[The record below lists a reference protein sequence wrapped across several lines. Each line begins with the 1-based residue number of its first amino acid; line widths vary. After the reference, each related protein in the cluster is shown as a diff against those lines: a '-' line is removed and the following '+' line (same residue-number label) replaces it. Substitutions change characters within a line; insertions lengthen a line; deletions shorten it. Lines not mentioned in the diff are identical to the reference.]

1 LGALPGCGGPACPA
15 LDREPPGGGVGLA
28 DVDGAFKRWFDEAP
42 GGIVILRPDRIVAA
56 VCKPWEL
63 SETLRTLARR
73 MSLETPGQQS
83 EPVHVEAPATVK
95 LKVAA

>member
-42 GGIVILRPDRIVAA
+42 GGVVILRPDRIVAA

-63 SETLRTLARR
+63 SDTLRTLARC
-73 MSLETPGQQS
+73 MSLQAPQQQV
-83 EPVHVEAPATVK
+83 EPVGVETPATVT
-95 LKVAA
+95 LRVAA